1 MHCLAHESIEI
12 EVVLN
17 LTEIIGKN
25 GQVYPYNLILVLMY
39 SILVP
44 PFKLG
49 FFLKK
54 KKTILARSVK
64 GNYLKQL
71 SRVLPLCNIVCVS

>member
-17 LTEIIGKN
+17 LTEIIDKN

-49 FFLKK
+49 FFF
-54 KKTILARSVK
+54 
-64 GNYLKQL
+64 
-71 SRVLPLCNIVCVS
+71 